1 MKLSATIPVYNTE
14 KYFSACMESVL
25 NQSFFRENPN
35 DFEIIL
41 VDDGSKD
48 ASGKMCDDYAEKYDF
63 IRVIHQKNGGL
74 SHARNVGLGEAKG
87 LYVSMTDADDIL
99 HPDYYKRLVSVL
111 DETGLPAVK
120 CNRYYLAEGETPKF
134 RPVSEKKPEII
145 TAEKALQNDL
155 VELRR
160 PLLVEGMCTKLYRR
174 NCLNGLK
181 FKENL
186 RNEEDFLF
194 VSELLFQIDKF
205 AKIDDVL
212 YFVVHN
218 GNSNTNNPDYLVR
231 NLNSITDSKLAF
243 IKMLEE
249 KNYKHRDIIINNS
262 LFQIFDEFAYW
273 LKKKNNQMPEEVTE
287 KILSDFSEYE
297 NRIDSPMLKIQ
308 LNALKKRNWGIIKF
322 MQRKTLKSI
331 YKRTR
336 R

>member
-1 MKLSATIPVYNTE
+1 
-14 KYFSACMESVL
+14 
-25 NQSFFRENPN
+25 
-35 DFEIIL
+35 
-41 VDDGSKD
+41 
-48 ASGKMCDDYAEKYDF
+48 
-63 IRVIHQKNGGL
+63 
-74 SHARNVGLGEAKG
+74 EAKG

-111 DETGLPAVK
+111 DETGLPVVK

-155 VELRR
+155 IELRR

-174 NCLNGLK
+174 DCLRGLK

-308 LNALKKRNWGIIKF
+308 LNALKRRNWGIIKF